1 MNCRQAERLLDTFFD
16 GELDG
21 RLMRDAALHVTK
33 CQSCERELQAKEG
46 VKTLLAD
53 TVRTDA
59 DAVDLGSLW
68 TGIEAGIGRESTG
81 GGATEQTDD
90 ARRPVFGKRG
100 SGRYRGA
107 SRRGGGRRGVGRVS
121 AASVGAV
128 AVGLAAFLV
137 FNVGP
142 ERENEE
148 LLATPGAG
156 ELGEASPSTGTAA
169 VAAQDE
175 APAETAVARR
185 DEGEP
190 KAAAETAVASAAASR
205 SPVETAVASRSP
217 VETVALGPVG
227 SFRPQDPPLGPEW
240 TQQLQVGPVQY
251 SDHAMSLWRDAAA
264 R

>member
-53 TVRTDA
+53 TVRA
-59 DAVDLGSLW
+59 DVDTVDLGCVW
-68 TGIEAGIGRESTG
+68 TGIEAGIGREPTAD
-81 GGATEQTDD
+81 GAIEGASHDV
-90 ARRPVFGKRG
+90 RRHLFGKRG
-100 SGRYRGA
+100 GGRYGGA

-142 ERENEE
+142 ERESEE

-156 ELGEASPSTGTAA
+156 ELGEASPSTGPGA
-169 VAAQDE
+169 VAASE
-175 APAETAVARR
+175 AETAAPAESAVARR
-185 DEGEP
+185 DEVDP
-190 KAAAETAVASAAASR
+190 KAAAETAVASAPASR
-205 SPVETAVASRSP
+205 SS

-227 SFRPQDPPLGPEW
+227 TFRPHDPPLGPEW
-240 TQQLQVGPVQY
+240 TQQVQVGPVQY